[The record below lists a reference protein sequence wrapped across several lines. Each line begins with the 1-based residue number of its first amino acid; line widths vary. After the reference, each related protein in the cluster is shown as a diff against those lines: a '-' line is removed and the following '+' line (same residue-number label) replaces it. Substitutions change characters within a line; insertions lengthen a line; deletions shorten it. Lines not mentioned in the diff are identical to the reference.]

1 MTLARRL
8 RRDDRGMVTAE
19 TAVVLPVLV
28 LLTLA
33 AVAAVTVAL
42 AKVRCADA
50 AQLAARAIAR
60 GDSGNA
66 VRLAH
71 GAAGS
76 AVRISTSTSVAD
88 TVVTARLPWRPV
100 SWLGTVTIVET
111 ATVAT
116 EPTTAP

>member
-1 MTLARRL
+1 MTLARWL

-28 LLTLA
+28 LLALA

-66 VRLAH
+66 SLLARR
-71 GAAGS
+71 AAGA
-76 AVRISTSTSVAD
+76 AVRISASTTTAD

-116 EPTTAP
+116 EPSAVP